1 MYKVDI
7 GVDNSENAA
16 IERRRNAEAARK
28 SRIFDAKSRQIGVD
42 VIALD
47 AQVKE
52 RKESEND
59 DKRAHDAFAATM
71 VRNDVRGVL
80 MQNNAEKAA
89 KMREAELIQYRELEQ
104 QMEKRREWDL
114 NDPLIL
120 KNSLP
125 LGDTEHGVSSLQS
138 FVGEDAAHADRILL
152 QKSQIRDWS
161 LALQAERLQ
170 AKRDQNLTQHM
181 DDLQRI
187 NLDQSAVDLELEQQK
202 MKKEDLQNLKEYNQ
216 KLAEEQRLMKMA
228 NFHQEQ
234 GENMTEI
241 RNQVL
246 GDTLTENPEVA
257 RSAFGSHRVLPDRWK
272 GMSDAEIAGIRQVQ
286 EKQRANNLARKEA
299 ELKSLEEYDCQEKA
313 LAKAGVL
320 FGRDQERRQRESRRQ
335 LDLENSELAKQ
346 QAAQKQRLDSI
357 YTNVPT
363 EKYYTQFNTSTR

>member
-7 GVDNSENAA
+7 GLDNRENAA

-52 RKESEND
+52 RKECEND
-59 DKRAHDAFAATM
+59 EKRAHDAFAATM

-80 MQNNAEKAA
+80 MQNSAEKDA

-104 QMEKRREWDL
+104 QKEKRREWDL
-114 NDPLIL
+114 NDPMIL

-138 FVGEDAAHADRILL
+138 FVGEDNTHDNRIQL

-187 NLDQSAVDLELEQQK
+187 NLDQKAVDLELEQQK

-257 RSAFGSHRVLPDRWK
+257 RSAFGPHRVLPDRWK

-286 EKQRANNLARKEA
+286 EKQRADNLARKEA
-299 ELKSLEEYDCQEKA
+299 ELKSVMEYDSQEKA

-346 QAAQKQRLDSI
+346 QTAQKQRLDSI
-357 YTNVPT
+357 YTNVPS
-363 EKYYTQFNTSTR
+363 ENYYSQFNTSTR